1 MKTEKITESVEIP
14 EKTEVRVEG
23 SAVIVKGQKGE
34 LTRNFRNPQVKIY
47 VEGNRVIFESRKATK
62 REKTIIG
69 SCIAHLKNMLRGAN
83 EKHVY
88 KLKICSGHFPMNV
101 SMAGDVFTI
110 KNFIGEKVPRTLNL
124 KKGADVKIQ
133 GNEVIVESSDKEI
146 ASQTAADIEQLTRR
160 TGYDR
165 RIFQDGIY
173 IFIKDGKEI
182 T

>member
-1 MKTEKITESVEIP
+1 MTWNKTAL
-14 EKTEVRVEG
+14 G
-23 SAVIVKGQKGE
+23 
-34 LTRNFRNPQVKIY
+34 
-47 VEGNRVIFESRKATK
+47 
-62 REKTIIG
+62 
-69 SCIAHLKNMLRGAN
+69 
-83 EKHVY
+83 
-88 KLKICSGHFPMNV
+88 KLKKNWEWLIEGVFMKLFFHV
-101 SMAGDVFTI
+101 SFAGDVFTI
-110 KNFIGEKVPRTLNL
+110 KNFIGEKVTRTLNL